1 MMILVNEVHPFANSN
16 GRVGRIMINAELV
29 AAGEE
34 RIIIPTAY
42 RIDYLGALNALSQ
55 SGHADPLI
63 RMLDAAQACTH
74 SIDWT
79 PMATAQAQLTATNTF
94 AEGEDAKLKLTR
106 SRPSSTGLV
115 RQQRLFEPLVET
127 DREAGRMPRIF
138 PNFVIA
144 DVI

>member
-1 MMILVNEVHPFANSN
+1 
-16 GRVGRIMINAELV
+16 MINAEFV

-42 RIDYLGALNALSQ
+42 RFDYIGALKAFSQ
-55 SGHADPLI
+55 SGRADPLI
-63 RMLDAAQACTH
+63 RMLGAAQACTH

-79 PMATAQAQLTATNTF
+79 SMATAQAQLTATNTF
-94 AEGEDAKLKLTR
+94 AEGEDAKLKLAR
-106 SRPSSTGLV
+106 SRSSSTGLF